1 MAGRRRDRPERP
13 VRRWLGR
20 LAGVVAIALA
30 VSLLAAAGYGF
41 VLKSL
46 PYHTPQLPPPRI
58 SLTAHEISSLAQY
71 PGGVRGVPV
80 LSWRD
85 VSNRPGNL
93 VTTPVRF
100 ATELAILRRDGFA
113 SVRLAALAALAA
125 GRRVS
130 LPARPIV
137 LTFDDGL
144 ATDWTT
150 VDPILKRYGFTAVVF
165 INPQDLAL
173 KSPSYFLTHDEL
185 SEMAAS
191 GRWEVGLQL
200 SEKQLQLS
208 TAALQA
214 AAGTPGQAKNSQ
226 AVESLRKWRERIV
239 AAAANERDMLQGV
252 AGSAVTAYGWPVAI
266 TPQPAG
272 LAAPGLVYPLLHS
285 MFKVAFGRPA
295 GGPAS
300 FVVAGAAGGPLSRL
314 KVTAASTVWAV
325 AASLTTGVPGP
336 PPPDPLVLPWTA
348 RNGRC
353 TYSSRALN
361 LTGRGFV
368 LCTVVA
374 DGSEWRDYELRLR
387 LGFAKSANLTALV
400 ELRLTT
406 AGRIEIAIGRS
417 GVSVKQLVG
426 ETWSLLRNVAAHRPV
441 APDGSTMSFLRS
453 GALPVQLQIQGGLL
467 RIQVGSVS
475 TGVRVSP
482 ALENGVIAVGLVSPG
497 RRETVTY
504 SGASFSPATK

>member
-1 MAGRRRDRPERP
+1 M
-13 VRRWLGR
+13 
-20 LAGVVAIALA
+20 
-30 VSLLAAAGYGF
+30 
-41 VLKSL
+41 
-46 PYHTPQLPPPRI
+46 
-58 SLTAHEISSLAQY
+58 
-71 PGGVRGVPV
+71 

-150 VDPILKRYGFTAVVF
+150 VDPILQRYGFTAVVF
-165 INPQDLAL
+165 INPHDVAL

-208 TAALQA
+208 TATLQA
-214 AAGTPGQAKNSQ
+214 AAGRPGQARSSQ
-226 AVESLRKWRERIV
+226 AAGSLRKWRQRIA
-239 AAAANERDMLQGV
+239 AAAANDREMLQGV
-252 AGSAVTAYGWPVAI
+252 VGSAVTAYGWPVAI
-266 TPQPAG
+266 TTQPAG
-272 LAAPGLVYPLLHS
+272 LAAPGLIYPLLHS
-285 MFKVAFGRPA
+285 MFKVAFGRPV

-300 FVVAGAAGGPLSRL
+300 FVVAGAAGRPLSRL
-314 KVTAASTVWAV
+314 KVTAASTVSAV
-325 AASLTTGVPGP
+325 AASLSTGVPGP
-336 PPPDPLVLPWTA
+336 PPPDPLMLPWTA
-348 RNGRC
+348 AGHGRC
-353 TYSSRALN
+353 TPSGRALN
-361 LTGRGFV
+361 LTSRGFV

-417 GVSVKQLVG
+417 GVSVKQLTG
-426 ETWSLLRNVAAHRPV
+426 QTWSLLRNVAAHRPV
-441 APDGSTMSFLRS
+441 APDGSTTSFLRS
-453 GALPVQLQIQGGLL
+453 GALPVHLQILGDLL
-467 RIQVGSVS
+467 RIQVGGVS
-475 TGVRVSP
+475 TRVRVSP
-482 ALENGVIAVGLVSPG
+482 ALENGVIAVGLVSPD
-497 RRETVTY
+497 RRGTVTY
-504 SGASFSPATK
+504 SGVSFSPATRYPHAR